1 MKSIRDRL
9 EALYAKA
16 EQQSAEPMAESSIR
30 RDLNRLFQPK
40 PGEKFFPKSQLEQ
53 EAQSI
58 SDLVNGSWI
67 NTHFGDIFRAEF
79 EYSLDEPYGNLLLT
93 EILPFSAETYNEIF
107 QIPNIHQ
114 AEELIF
120 IDTETTGLSGGT
132 GTIAFLVGL
141 GFIRDRQF
149 VVHQYF
155 ITQLSHE
162 EGLLELLQQVIPN
175 FKCLVTYNGKT
186 FDIPILNA
194 RFVLNRMPPL
204 PEDMPQIDLL
214 HPTRTIWKYS
224 LENCKLKTIETDRLQ
239 LYREDDIP
247 GELIPDVYFDYLRNR
262 LIDQIERIFY
272 HNRFD
277 VITMLANLILV
288 IKSYQTTEPEDN
300 PLTDY
305 AKARLF
311 TRKKDIE
318 RSISHYQNV
327 LHSQI
332 SASRRQKT
340 YLELAALYKKLERYD
355 EALHYWQAAIH
366 PDQPFNLE
374 PYIEQAKYFEHKLK
388 DFTQAI
394 GIVEQALNS
403 LPLYRSTESNLL
415 IQRLNRLNL
424 KLAHHNR
431 H

>member
-1 MKSIRDRL
+1 MQSIRDRL

-16 EQQSAEPMAESSIR
+16 GQQPAEPQTEPPIR
-30 RDLNRLFQPK
+30 HELDRLFQHQS
-40 PGEKFFPKSQLEQ
+40 GEKFFPKSQLEQ
-53 EAQSI
+53 KAQSI

-79 EYSLDEPYGNLLLT
+79 EYSLDEPYGNLLLNK
-93 EILPFSAETYNEIF
+93 IFSFTAETYTEIF
-107 QIPNIHQ
+107 QIPNIQQ

-141 GFIRDRQF
+141 GFIRNQRF
-149 VVHQYF
+149 LVHQYF

-162 EGLLELLQQVIPN
+162 EGLLELLQQIIPN
-175 FKCLVTYNGKT
+175 FQCLVTYNGKT

-194 RFVLNRMPPL
+194 RFVLNRLPSL
-204 PEDMPQIDLL
+204 PENMPHIDLL

-262 LIDQIERIFY
+262 RIDKIERIFY

-277 VITMLANLILV
+277 IITMLANLILI
-288 IKSYQTTEPEDN
+288 IKSYQTVEPEDN

-327 LHSQI
+327 LNSQI

-340 YLELAALYKKLERYD
+340 CLEIAALYKKLKKYD

-388 DFTQAI
+388 DLNRAI
-394 GIVEQALNS
+394 EIVEQALDN
-403 LPLYRSTESNLL
+403 LPLLRSMESNLL
-415 IQRLNRLNL
+415 IHRLNRLNL

-431 H
+431 Y

>member
-1 MKSIRDRL
+1 
-9 EALYAKA
+9 
-16 EQQSAEPMAESSIR
+16 
-30 RDLNRLFQPK
+30 
-40 PGEKFFPKSQLEQ
+40 
-53 EAQSI
+53 
-58 SDLVNGSWI
+58 
-67 NTHFGDIFRAEF
+67 
-79 EYSLDEPYGNLLLT
+79 
-93 EILPFSAETYNEIF
+93 
-107 QIPNIHQ
+107 
-114 AEELIF
+114 
-120 IDTETTGLSGGT
+120 
-132 GTIAFLVGL
+132 
-141 GFIRDRQF
+141 
-149 VVHQYF
+149 
-155 ITQLSHE
+155 
-162 EGLLELLQQVIPN
+162 
-175 FKCLVTYNGKT
+175 
-186 FDIPILNA
+186 
-194 RFVLNRMPPL
+194 
-204 PEDMPQIDLL
+204 
-214 HPTRTIWKYS
+214 
-224 LENCKLKTIETDRLQ
+224 
-239 LYREDDIP
+239 
-247 GELIPDVYFDYLRNR
+247 
-262 LIDQIERIFY
+262 
-272 HNRFD
+272 
-277 VITMLANLILV
+277 MLANLILV

-374 PYIEQAKYFEHKLK
+374 PYIEQAKYFEHKLQ